1 MLSDT
6 VSLKWA
12 SMFGLWPSGEGLLY
26 MLLIVIRI
34 NTFLLKKYLTDV
46 VVEEIVLSTAF
57 GI

>member
-1 MLSDT
+1 
-6 VSLKWA
+6 
-12 SMFGLWPSGEGLLY
+12 MFGLWPSGEGLLY

>member
-1 MLSDT
+1 
-6 VSLKWA
+6 
-12 SMFGLWPSGEGLLY
+12 